1 MWMLLLAH
9 SINFIRGLGHMDILE
24 ESEGDWGY
32 GKPVTGNWKPAT
44 EAEKL
49 RRGRDGAYLL
59 VTLKHMRTKL
69 LYA

>member
-1 MWMLLLAH
+1 MLLLAH
-9 SINFIRGLGHMDILE
+9 SINFSRDLAIWRV
-24 ESEGDWGY
+24 GDRNG
-32 GKPVTGNWKPAT
+32 GAMAMAAENQLLAT
-44 EAEKL
+44 ENRQAETEKL